1 MKPKV
6 YVETTIISYLV
17 ARRTR
22 NVIVTAHQKLT
33 RRWWRQ
39 RERFE
44 VFASPLVIEEA
55 SRGDRVARRRRLQV
69 LRGLALL
76 EVKDES
82 RAVGRRLLS
91 KGPLPRQAEGDA
103 LHIALATVH
112 GVEYL
117 VTWNCRHIAN
127 AWMRSRIERV
137 ILDLGYEPPILCTP
151 EELLEE

>member
-1 MKPKV
+1 M
-6 YVETTIISYLV
+6 
-17 ARRTR
+17 
-22 NVIVTAHQKLT
+22 
-33 RRWWRQ
+33 
-39 RERFE
+39 
-44 VFASPLVIEEA
+44 
-55 SRGDRVARRRRLQV
+55 

-76 EVKDES
+76 EVNENS
-82 RAVGRRLLS
+82 RAVGRQLLE

-103 LHIALATVH
+103 LHIALAAVH

-127 AWMRSRIERV
+127 ARMRSRIEQV